1 MCLRTK
7 NSELKAVTLAREGP
21 LCEWEMFVQSEFR
34 RNSVGCFGM
43 EIRRRCFLG
52 KPWFDY
58 PISFILQNHLKVFFN
73 AEVSISESN
82 QAFFPIMSVFS
93 IPISGVNL
101 KQP

>member
-1 MCLRTK
+1 
-7 NSELKAVTLAREGP
+7 
-21 LCEWEMFVQSEFR
+21 
-34 RNSVGCFGM
+34 M

-58 PISFILQNHLKVFFN
+58 PISFITKPSKSFFN

-101 KQP
+101 KQPWSPASFGPQHEIDGIQPGATGRS